1 MPTESITTTTPQP
14 ESRAAVVHRSNG
26 DGSNASNSRIIWFIL
41 TTITT
46 VMLGMAAAWAN
57 STSDTLNEC
66 ERRIAELERKFERI
80 DTKLDTIIEYNR
92 TVRTD
97 RQIDASHTTTPTIV
111 PKR

>member
-1 MPTESITTTTPQP
+1 MPEPTTPAQP
-14 ESRAAVVHRSNG
+14 IERAATRDNG
-26 DGSNASNSRIIWFIL
+26 NAGNSRIIWFIL

-57 STSDTLNEC
+57 STSTTLNEC

-97 RQIDASHTTTPTIV
+97 QQITASHVPQPTTT
-111 PKR
+111 KR